1 MRKLLALIS
10 LGLLGVLAVTGS
22 GSAHPSARTH
32 FVITSGTVTVVLAG
46 DLLDTLAADNATLTA
61 SGGAVITVNKAK
73 QSILTLPVVGGL
85 QHNAVIELAS
95 HCRCVGFRT
104 RGTLTLTGN
113 GKTMTLTKPDVQI
126 SSLLHQAQISV
137 TARGAEEST
146 VAFPPI
152 NLPRSLPGTTFS
164 LAGLVGTVSPAGSG
178 VFSGYAQHPGDPGDG
193 AAPHFPTDRVVTFG
207 TVSIKLRLQPL
218 S

>member
-1 MRKLLALIS
+1 MRKLLAFIS
-10 LGLLGVLAVTGS
+10 LGLLGVFAVTGS

-32 FVITSGTVTVVLAG
+32 FVITSGTVTIVLSS
-46 DLLDTLAADNATLTA
+46 DLLDTFAADNATLTA
-61 SGGAVITVNKAK
+61 TGGAAITVNKAK
-73 QSILTLPVVGGL
+73 QSILTLPVIGGL

-113 GKTMTLTKPDVQI
+113 GKTMTLTKPDVEI
-126 SSLLHQAQISV
+126 SSLLHQAQITV
-137 TARGAEEST
+137 TTRGAEEST
-146 VAFPPI
+146 VALPAI
-152 NLPRSLPGTTFS
+152 NLPRSLSGTTFS
-164 LAGLVGTVSPAGSG
+164 LTGLVSTVSPSGSE

-193 AAPHFPTDRVVTFG
+193 AAPHFPSDRVVTFG
-207 TVSIKLRLQPL
+207 TVSIKLKVQPL